1 MIKSHVFSYTDIF
14 VFPKTSLKAVTCDA
28 LKFSLRVWQLQ
39 GHLAATVYHIRSSC
53 WGDTSAAFC
62 PWRPCTLI
70 SWEMWLS
77 GLRLCEDQVL
87 EMMAAAWSNCRATA
101 APSVKIPAH
110 LIQPHVLW
118 FGGPLYKQMADT
130 MKELGHPH
138 TSNRKCDIYIY
149 MHHLKGLIR
158 KTGVHTF
165 QCQAQQFKSLLW
177 SSTFHK
183 ETSFNRQFRLNSTT
197 WLSELLWQML
207 QRKLWLVS
215 LHTYL

>member
-14 VFPKTSLKAVTCDA
+14 VFPKKSLKAVTCDA
-28 LKFSLRVWQLQ
+28 LKFSLQVWQLQ
-39 GHLAATVYHIRSSC
+39 GHLAATVYHTRSSC
-53 WGDTSAAFC
+53 WGDTSASFC
-62 PWRPCTLI
+62 PWRPCLLI

-130 MKELGHPH
+130 MKELGHPR
-138 TSNRKCDIYIY
+138 TSNRKCDIYICTT
-149 MHHLKGLIR
+149 LR
-158 KTGVHTF
+158 
-165 QCQAQQFKSLLW
+165 AW
-177 SSTFHK
+177 SEKQVSIHFNARHSNSRVFFEAAPFTKRPASTD
-183 ETSFNRQFRLNSTT
+183 NSD
-197 WLSELLWQML
+197 
-207 QRKLWLVS
+207 
-215 LHTYL
+215 